1 MHVQHAVAHALG
13 IYRFPFGAWVIMWG
27 YLHQIFTAFQKT
39 FRRFIVGGVG

>member
-13 IYRFPFGAWVIMWG
+13 IYRFPFGAWVIG
-27 YLHQIFTAFQKT
+27 VRKQQIFTAFQKT